1 MTTYGEAR
9 AGALKPAT
17 TMLSESPAICGTRD
31 GQENSG
37 TTVIFFDGSCPLCR
51 TEIEAY
57 GRRNGAGQLRLVD
70 VSAENVVLPQGL
82 SRDQANARFHVLSRE
97 GRLISGAAAFIEVW
111 NQLPSLRWAAWLSS
125 HRGTFFMLESAYRLF
140 LLMRPRLV
148 RWFVFALGRSGRPP
162 QRDSLQEPLD
172 Q

>member
-1 MTTYGEAR
+1 
-9 AGALKPAT
+9 
-17 TMLSESPAICGTRD
+17 MLSKAPAICAMRD
-31 GQENSG
+31 GQQSAG

-57 GRRNGAGQLRLVD
+57 RRRDGAGQLRLVD
-70 VSAENVVLPQGL
+70 VSAENVALPQGL
-82 SRDQANARFHVLSRE
+82 SCDEANARFHVLSRE
-97 GRLISGAAAFIEVW
+97 GRLISGAAAFVEVW
-111 NQLPSLRWAAWLSS
+111 NQLPSLRWAAWLAS
-125 HRGTFFMLESAYRLF
+125 HRGALLVLEWAYRLF

-148 RWFVFALGRSGRPP
+148 RLFVFAQGRFGGPA

>member
-1 MTTYGEAR
+1 MH
-9 AGALKPAT
+9 
-17 TMLSESPAICGTRD
+17 D
-31 GQENSG
+31 GQDNSG

-70 VSAENVVLPQGL
+70 VSAENAALPQGL

-111 NQLPSLRWAAWLSS
+111 GQLPSLRWAAWFASY
-125 HRGTFFMLESAYRLF
+125 RGTFFMLESAYRLF
-140 LLMRPRLV
+140 LLMRPGLV
-148 RWFVFALGRSGRPP
+148 RLFVFAQGRLGRPP
-162 QRDSLQEPLD
+162 QRASLQEPLD